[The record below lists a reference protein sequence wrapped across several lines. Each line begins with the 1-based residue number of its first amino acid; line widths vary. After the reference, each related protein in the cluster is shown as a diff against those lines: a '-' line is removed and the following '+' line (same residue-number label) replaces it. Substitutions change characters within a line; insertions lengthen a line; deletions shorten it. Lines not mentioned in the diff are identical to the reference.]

1 MRTGRILNM
10 IKYMLMRVGRLNQ
23 RATIYLD
30 LYNPIIKKNIEIHYS
45 YRTRKYSFDKIDRIF
60 NEIRRKTT
68 MLSIEELDSLMER
81 CVIND

>member
-1 MRTGRILNM
+1 M
-10 IKYMLMRVGRLNQ
+10 IKYMLMRVSRLKQ
-23 RATIYLD
+23 RETIYFD

-45 YRTRKYSFDKIDRIF
+45 YRTRKYSYDKIDMIF

-68 MLSIEELDSLMER
+68 MISITEIDELMEG

>member
-1 MRTGRILNM
+1 MRIGRRLTM
-10 IKYMLMRVGRLNQ
+10 IKYMLMRVSRLKQ
-23 RATIYLD
+23 RETIYFD

-45 YRTRKYSFDKIDRIF
+45 YRTRKYSYDKIDMIF

-68 MLSIEELDSLMER
+68 MISITEIDELMEG